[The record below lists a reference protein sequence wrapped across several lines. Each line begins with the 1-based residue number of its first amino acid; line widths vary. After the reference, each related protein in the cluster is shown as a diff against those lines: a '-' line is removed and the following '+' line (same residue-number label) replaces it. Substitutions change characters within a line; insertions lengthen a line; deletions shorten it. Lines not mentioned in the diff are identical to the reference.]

1 MISIATDQ
9 LLTCYVWYSL
19 CTFEPLICMAH
30 TRCILINEKRMSTF
44 SCSIW
49 TSYLIQSNW
58 IWQSMK
64 HLLLRTASPGNIHF
78 TFIEIS
84 SPDHWTS
91 MQTLYTWYRSHRT
104 DIPSIFNNLTLE
116 QRKILYWIQNAYT
129 AV

>member
-1 MISIATDQ
+1 M
-9 LLTCYVWYSL
+9 
-19 CTFEPLICMAH
+19 
-30 TRCILINEKRMSTF
+30 
-44 SCSIW
+44 
-49 TSYLIQSNW
+49 
-58 IWQSMK
+58 
-64 HLLLRTASPGNIHF
+64 RTASPGNIHF

-129 AV
+129 AVLLYIAQPCSSIVLIRPKLILFDIPIGSYKLFMQSWFQSPEQNELPIDYIQTPKNFTNGSITLLKDR